1 VVCIIQAI
9 IALAPALIAYATIR
23 PAVMNGHIGSAVGA
37 CVSSCSREQGS
48 GCRAHLA
55 GKLLWHEPHFE
66 SNWRRDRGC
75 GLVRCNVAGKIEL
88 FKLPMLRWA
97 SSVHKKR

>member
-1 VVCIIQAI
+1 M
-9 IALAPALIAYATIR
+9 ATLVQLWER
-23 PAVMNGHIGSAVGA
+23 
-37 CVSSCSREQGS
+37 VSSWSREQGS

-75 GLVRCNVAGKIEL
+75 DLVRCNVVGKIEL
-88 FKLPMLRWA
+88 FKLSMLEWA
-97 SSVHKKR
+97 SSSTQKALI